1 MVETVRSNRGFS
13 LVEMMIALV
22 IMAISFLALS
32 AVMVSAISVNLENE
46 LRNASLRLTSQA
58 AEALL
63 TLPVDS
69 ITTCGVTKDVE
80 APNYN
85 SAYTYDNGNECL
97 GPGEGDYQKYPDPD
111 QAIRNVRQKFNITW
125 NVTTLSG
132 NTAQIIISVAY
143 RNNRGED
150 HINNAVIY
158 KHSTL

>member
-1 MVETVRSNRGFS
+1 MGKTVRSNRGFS

-22 IMAISFLALS
+22 IMSISFLALS
-32 AVMVSAISVNLENE
+32 AVMVSAISVNLETE
-46 LRNASLRLTSQA
+46 LRNASLRLTSQT

-63 TLPVDS
+63 ALPVDR
-69 ITTCGVTKDVE
+69 ITTCGITTDAS

-85 SAYTYDNGNECL
+85 SAYTYDNANECL
-97 GPGEGDYQKYPDPD
+97 GGEDDYKKYPDPN
-111 QAIRNVRQKFNITW
+111 QSIRGVRQSFNITW
-125 NVTTLSG
+125 NTTNLSG

-143 RNNRGED
+143 HNNRGED

>member
-1 MVETVRSNRGFS
+1 MAKTVRSNSGFS

-22 IMAISFLALS
+22 IMSISFLALS

-46 LRNASLRLTSQA
+46 LRNASLRLTSQT

-63 TLPVDS
+63 ALPVNRLATCG
-69 ITTCGVTKDVE
+69 ITTDRS

-85 SAYTYDNGNECL
+85 SAYTYDNANECL
-97 GPGEGDYQKYPDPD
+97 GGEDNYQNYPDPN
-111 QAIRNVRQKFNITW
+111 QSIRSARQSFNITW
-125 NVTTLSG
+125 NATTLSR
-132 NTAQIIISVAY
+132 NTAQIVISVAY
-143 RNNRGED
+143 HNNRGED